1 MNDIPNS
8 GGRSFDQ
15 QVTFLSVSDLERS
28 TVFYTETLRLSPVL
42 AQEDC
47 RIFAV
52 SNTAFVGVCLRPEAV
67 DPTGVI
73 VTLVT
78 DDVDRWHDRLVAAGV
93 ACEKAPTLNERY
105 NIYQALYRD
114 PDGYLIEIQRFLEP
128 EWPAV

>member
-1 MNDIPNS
+1 MSDFRHS

-28 TVFYTETLRLSPVL
+28 TLFYTDTLGLSPVL

-52 SNTAFVGVCLRPEAV
+52 SNTAFLGVCLRPEAV
-67 DPTGVI
+67 DSTGVI

-78 DDVDRWHDRLVAAGV
+78 DDVDGWHDRLVTSGV
-93 ACEKAPTLNERY
+93 ACERAPNLNERY
-105 NIYQALYRD
+105 NIYQAFYRD
-114 PDGYLIEIQRFLEP
+114 PDGYLIEIQRFLDP